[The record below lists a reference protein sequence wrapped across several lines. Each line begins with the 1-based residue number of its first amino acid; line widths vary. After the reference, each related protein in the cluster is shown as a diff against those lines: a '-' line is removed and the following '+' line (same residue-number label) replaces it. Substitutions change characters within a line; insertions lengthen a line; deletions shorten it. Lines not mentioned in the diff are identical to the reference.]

1 MVRLIEGCHSPAG
14 TKKLIQYA
22 NQDSCT
28 HSCVCVQETHIVPEG
43 VSSDRILCGQRDA
56 TENDEDQD
64 EIGED
69 VMMDQGMTAHSYP
82 AVRHTQC

>member
-1 MVRLIEGCHSPAG
+1 MFL
-14 TKKLIQYA
+14 
-22 NQDSCT
+22 
-28 HSCVCVQETHIVPEG
+28 CVCVWGGGGTHIVPEG
-43 VSSDRILCGQRDA
+43 VSSDRILCSQRDA

-82 AVRHTQC
+82 AVRDTQHSIVTYRAV